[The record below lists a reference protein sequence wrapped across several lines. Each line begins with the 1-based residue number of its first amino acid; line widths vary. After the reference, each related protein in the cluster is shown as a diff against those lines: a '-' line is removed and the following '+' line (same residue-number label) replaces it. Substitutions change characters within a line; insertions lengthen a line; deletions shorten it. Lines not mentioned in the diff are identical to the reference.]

1 MKIEHKQNDNGG
13 SFFIDEGQGR
23 IAELTYRSEGKGR
36 ITIDHTEVDEKFR
49 GEGVAR
55 DLVAG
60 AVAFARENELRIVPT
75 CPYARKVIEG
85 TPEFRTVLA

>member
-1 MKIEHKQNDNGG
+1 MKIEHEQNESGG

-23 IAELTYRSEGKGR
+23 IAELTYRSEGKRR

-49 GEGVAR
+49 GEGIAR
-55 DLVAG
+55 DLVAE
-60 AVAFARENELRIVPT
+60 AVAFARENELRITAT
-75 CPYARKVIEG
+75 CPYAKKVIEE

>member
-1 MKIEHKQNDNGG
+1 MKIEHEQNDSGG

-23 IAELTYRSEGKGR
+23 IAELTYRSEEKNR

-49 GEGVAR
+49 GEGVAG
-55 DLVAG
+55 DLVAE

-75 CPYARKVIEG
+75 CPYARKVIEE

>member
-1 MKIEHKQNDNGG
+1 MKIEHEQNDGGG

-23 IAELTYRSEGKGR
+23 IAELTYRSEEKNR

-55 DLVAG
+55 DLVAE
-60 AVAFARENELRIVPT
+60 AVAFAKDNELRITPT
-75 CPYARKVIEG
+75 CPYARKVMEE